1 MLPRTI
7 RCGGVSFDLEGL
19 LWVKKLVLTVA
30 TAVALVLGVGVADA
44 STSPGLSD
52 KRSALLKKHNDAR
65 ASKCGSGSLKMSS
78 GANEAALYHAKDMAD
93 ENYFSHDSQNPY
105 EAWYKRID
113 RFVLYQVGGENIA
126 KGYDTVSGVFDAWMD
141 SDGHRRNIMDCSFKW
156 VGFGYAEQSGRKYWV
171 ADFVYGSGSGF

>member
-1 MLPRTI
+1 MNRLRN
-7 RCGGVSFDLEGL
+7 L
-19 LWVKKLVLTVA
+19 LA
-30 TAVALVLGVGVADA
+30 ALVAALLFVGLAASPASA

-52 KRSALLKKHNDAR
+52 KRAALLKLHNQAR
-65 ASKCGSGSLKMSS
+65 SCGDLHMSD
-78 GANEAALYHAKDMAD
+78 GANAAALYHAKDMAD

-126 KGYDTVSGVFDAWMD
+126 KGYSTASGVFDAWMN
-141 SDGHRRNIMDCSFKW
+141 SSGHRRNILDCNFKY
-156 VGFGYAEQSGRKYWV
+156 VGFGYAESSSGAKYWV